1 MSCLQVHR
9 LDAGTGGLV
18 LIAKT
23 RAAVAALGTDLA
35 AHNMQK
41 RLVVSSAR
49 QISEGILCTQ
59 LAQRIASVAGTR
71 TALHSL

>member
-1 MSCLQVHR
+1 MIKVKISRFILQVHR

-41 RLVVSSAR
+41 R
-49 QISEGILCTQ
+49 
-59 LAQRIASVAGTR
+59 
-71 TALHSL
+71 